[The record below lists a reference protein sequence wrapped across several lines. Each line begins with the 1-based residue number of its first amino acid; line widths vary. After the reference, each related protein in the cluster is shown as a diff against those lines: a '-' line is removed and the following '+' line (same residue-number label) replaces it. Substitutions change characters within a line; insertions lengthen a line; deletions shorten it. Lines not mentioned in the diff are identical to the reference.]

1 MVRMFMIICS
11 LCFSYISFAWSPQG
25 NKIKTRWAEQVTVEN
40 VWQIYP
46 RPQLKRV
53 NWKNLNGLWKYQV
66 TEMNRKKKDVHYGD
80 EILVPFSIES
90 SLSGV
95 EGQFGPSDKLWY
107 RKEFTIDPDWKG
119 KQILLHFGAV
129 DYECQ
134 VWVNNILVG
143 KHTGGNNPFSF
154 NITRFLKKDGKQVVE
169 LSVTGSYGYGIHYPG
184 ETAAQPAGYL
194 VYSCFRYLADC
205 LDRTGESCLYSA
217 DVPRNQY

>member
-95 EGQFGPSDKLWY
+95 EGQVGP
-107 RKEFTIDPDWKG
+107 G
-119 KQILLHFGAV
+119 
-129 DYECQ
+129 
-134 VWVNNILVG
+134 
-143 KHTGGNNPFSF
+143 
-154 NITRFLKKDGKQVVE
+154 
-169 LSVTGSYGYGIHYPG
+169 
-184 ETAAQPAGYL
+184 
-194 VYSCFRYLADC
+194 
-205 LDRTGESCLYSA
+205 
-217 DVPRNQY
+217 